1 MENFGVLFFCIHI
14 FRKSYFAYL
23 TNYLDILAYLK
34 TLISVMSV
42 SFTDTRCIFPF
53 VNFWGIYF
61 ARIFS
66 GFVNIYTSYILHT
79 YILVYIQLLI
89 KS

>member
-1 MENFGVLFFCIHI
+1 MEFCFFVFIYLGNHI
-14 FRKSYFAYL
+14 LPTSK

-42 SFTDTRCIFPF
+42 SFTDTRCIFSL

-66 GFVNIYTSYILHT
+66 GFVKIYTLYNIHT
-79 YILVYIQLLI
+79 YILVYIQVLI